1 MKKHFNELFEF
12 DENLKM
18 YKNMTPLTVRID
30 GRQMEIINIKF
41 PPTATFPPTDIPV
54 ALVKDKNL
62 IVEYEN
68 NEIIVIGIEGII

>member
-30 GRQMEIINIKF
+30 GRQMKIINIKF
-41 PPTATFPPTDIPV
+41 PPTATFPPTGIPV
-54 ALVKDKNL
+54 ALVKDKEL